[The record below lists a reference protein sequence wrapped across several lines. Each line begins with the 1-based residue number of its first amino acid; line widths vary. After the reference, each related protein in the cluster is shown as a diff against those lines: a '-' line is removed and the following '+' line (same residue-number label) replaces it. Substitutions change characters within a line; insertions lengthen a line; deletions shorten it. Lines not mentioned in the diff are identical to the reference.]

1 MVAERGSAKMGAS
14 EENNGKE
21 WRWRRECPKFS
32 GIQSEYKGWKGQVE
46 DWLEVCGEEVK
57 YPGIE
62 IRMSLRGK
70 ALEVTEGIEREKL
83 KGEDGPKVIL
93 EKLDE
98 VFQKD
103 TLMENYSKMKT
114 YFKIEREASEKMRDF
129 LIRYEKA
136 ESECRKAVGKSI
148 FEGEAKGFHVIEQA
162 NLTENQKQMV
172 LAACGQGKL
181 EYNKVSQVMKRIFEG
196 LGNKEENEW
205 LGSEGYVNLG
215 RGRGSHRSRGRG
227 SRGRD
232 GRNPVNREGKVTQC
246 VICRSEWHWARDCP
260 ENIQNKK
267 KVESSQEKE
276 EKVYIGRVSTVDE
289 ESWEEIDAILD
300 TGCKSTVCGEL

>member
-1 MVAERGSAKMGAS
+1 MGIEDKNA
-14 EENNGKE
+14 GTE
-21 WRWRRECPKFS
+21 WKWRRECPKFN
-32 GIQSEYKGWKGQVE
+32 GIYSEYKGWRGQVE

-62 IRMSLRGK
+62 VRMSLKGK
-70 ALEVTEGIEREKL
+70 VLEVTEDIEREKL
-83 KGEDGPKVIL
+83 KGEDGPQVIL
-93 EKLDE
+93 KKLDE

-103 TLMENYSKMKT
+103 TLMENYSKMKN
-114 YFKIEREASEKMRDF
+114 YFRIEREASEKMRDF
-129 LIRYEKA
+129 VVRYEKA
-136 ESECRKAVGKSI
+136 ESECRKAIGKSM
-148 FEGEAKGFHVIEQA
+148 FEGEAKGFHVLEQA
-162 NLTENQKQMV
+162 NLTESQKQMV

-181 EYNKVSQVMKRIFEG
+181 EYNIVSQIMKRIFEG
-196 LGNKEENEW
+196 LGSKEESEW
-205 LGSEGYVNLG
+205 WGSEGFVNFG
-215 RGRGSHRSRGRG
+215 RGRGNLRGRG
-227 SRGRD
+227 RGNRGRD
-232 GRNPVNREGKVTQC
+232 GRNPVNREGRVTQC
-246 VICRSEWHWARDCP
+246 AICRSEWHWARECP